1 MEEILMNMLSS
12 ERQTLTHRKK
22 KIQMSSAGQIKGK
35 IITREAY
42 ATEYK
47 I

>member
-1 MEEILMNMLSS
+1 MEEILMNMLSNV
-12 ERQTLTHRKK
+12 
-22 KIQMSSAGQIKGK
+22 GQIKGK

-42 ATEYK
+42 ATEYTE